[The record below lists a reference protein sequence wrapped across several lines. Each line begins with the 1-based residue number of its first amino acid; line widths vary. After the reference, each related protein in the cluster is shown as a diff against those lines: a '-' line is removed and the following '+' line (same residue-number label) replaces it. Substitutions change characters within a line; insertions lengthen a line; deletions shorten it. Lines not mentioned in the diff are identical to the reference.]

1 MAISEI
7 HLLHHTH
14 VDVGYTDLQPV
25 IFRTHVEYLEQ
36 ALDLCRD
43 TDDYPDDARFRWIS
57 EFSWPVVEFLRR
69 RPERS
74 EELFARL
81 REGRLE
87 LAGLFLDPTELMDR
101 RAFEMSLLPA
111 LQLARQQGFAV
122 TTAMTTDIPGQGW
135 GLADILAEQGLQYL
149 SVSPNAMVSKPLQV
163 ERPFWWVGP
172 KGRRVLVWFTDWRKG
187 WYCEGHV
194 LGFPQGLGVARDK
207 VLAYLELLSSEGYP
221 WEVLALHFAAD
232 NYPPSSSLADLVR
245 TWNEQENLPRLR
257 ISTNAEFFGRLQ
269 ELHGDAFPEYQLAWP
284 DWWSEGLG
292 SAAYETALS
301 RETHCRMLR
310 LEKLLSRLGETRDL
324 WPLWESLL
332 LFDEHTWG
340 CSDMASQ
347 PYSFAARASWAYKA
361 AHIYRAHDDARRLE
375 GELAAALA
383 TRQPADGATDYRDAT
398 VRETGSV
405 AASLLLAN
413 PLPVDWSGPVE
424 LPGLSAAHNSLRS
437 PDGALAMVQWSEA
450 TPLGPAR
457 AFAMPRVAAE
467 SAKVWTATR
476 TDVEPRLTSVED
488 PLVLQNEHYL
498 LRWDECGR
506 LISLV
511 DRDTETELVDPWS
524 PWGFAEVIL
533 ETIPGHQD
541 RRAVWERDYAAVP
554 YGKRRTDAP
563 FHREGSLA
571 HARLLSRQDGG
582 LSDAVVWQSSL
593 PTVPAIETEI
603 RLWRGLRRIDVELRL
618 EKEPRTAY
626 EGLYCA
632 FPVNLDNPRG
642 FIHSGDAVFEV
653 EKQQLPGTCRDH
665 YAVEHFAALQ
675 GDRGWS
681 VLCPVEA
688 PLVQMGQITF
698 GQWADHLRLTRG
710 CMYSWLTNNFWYTNF
725 PGYQQGRLT
734 FRFVLQAGTGELDLA
749 AAEQFARQVRMG
761 LTVG

>member
-1 MAISEI
+1 M
-7 HLLHHTH
+7 
-14 VDVGYTDLQPV
+14 
-25 IFRTHVEYLEQ
+25 
-36 ALDLCRD
+36 
-43 TDDYPDDARFRWIS
+43 
-57 EFSWPVVEFLRR
+57 
-69 RPERS
+69 
-74 EELFARL
+74 
-81 REGRLE
+81 
-87 LAGLFLDPTELMDR
+87 
-101 RAFEMSLLPA
+101 
-111 LQLARQQGFAV
+111 
-122 TTAMTTDIPGQGW
+122 
-135 GLADILAEQGLQYL
+135 
-149 SVSPNAMVSKPLQV
+149 
-163 ERPFWWVGP
+163 
-172 KGRRVLVWFTDWRKG
+172 
-187 WYCEGHV
+187 
-194 LGFPQGLGVARDK
+194 ARDK

-653 EKQQLPGTCRDH
+653 EKQQLPGTCRDY